1 MQSSSSS
8 HISHSNDVI
17 FMNDVARIDIRQGS
31 SSSSSEQQYSNA
43 LSSSDWLD
51 EEDEEDDLFLG
62 GRTDEAAAAEQ
73 SHVSITQHEETS
85 PVEHGHTHVDT
96 PEPEEQQVVVHNPEE
111 GRDDNTP
118 SKCEVLVDGQKVMR
132 RESLSMTDEV
142 IDPPASTYPLN
153 ARATGVVCTAKKI
166 EARSALPG
174 GSYSRLF
181 MERGCLQVV
190 HRVLRPNR
198 KMRVDTVP
206 NYVFR
211 RLFPHSP
218 RRVFPSSTQA
228 KYAYNAAYIGNESV
242 IRNAGDRDAKLF
254 FVEAVEH

>member
-1 MQSSSSS
+1 MSSLRRSPPLASASSSYSSSSS

-51 EEDEEDDLFLG
+51 EEDDLSLG

-111 GRDDNTP
+111 SWDDNTP

-132 RESLSMTDEV
+132 R
-142 IDPPASTYPLN
+142 
-153 ARATGVVCTAKKI
+153 VVCTAKKI

-206 NYVFR
+206 NYVF
-211 RLFPHSP
+211 
-218 RRVFPSSTQA
+218 VFYVIQGAVSFTMLESSFVVCSGGSFL
-228 KYAYNAAYIGNESV
+228 IPPGNESV